1 MSSIGSD
8 MLDQSPSLRNFT
20 INFDPLHPAAHGV
33 LRLVLELDGEIVAR
47 VDPHIGLLHRGTEK
61 LIEAKTYLQAIPYF
75 DRLDYVAPRGRHEPS
90 LQVQDQVAG
99 VRPFASDGLSLQGAF
114 ARGRIGDPRVARH
127 CLRRR
132 RSLTGE
138 PHWRINMDIK
148 ESSAMTEASGL
159 VDDQFT
165 AQSGSHAP
173 HGNTTTGLDAPSQ
186 APSAQLADQLRKM
199 TRAAPLQA
207 VFAAFLL
214 GVLVARRR

>member
-1 MSSIGSD
+1 MS
-8 MLDQSPSLRNFT
+8 
-20 INFDPLHPAAHGV
+20 
-33 LRLVLELDGEIVAR
+33 
-47 VDPHIGLLHRGTEK
+47 
-61 LIEAKTYLQAIPYF
+61 
-75 DRLDYVAPRGRHEPS
+75 
-90 LQVQDQVAG
+90 
-99 VRPFASDGLSLQGAF
+99 
-114 ARGRIGDPRVARH
+114 
-127 CLRRR
+127 
-132 RSLTGE
+132 
-138 PHWRINMDIK
+138 MDIK